1 VEKTTQLLQAS
12 HERENKNL
20 KIGEFVIYA
29 LRWLQSWVFDRSTQK
44 KNYPRNIT
52 AKFDFKWF
60 SGFREELFKI
70 AQVQSG
76 LLFNYVIPL
85 QLC

>member
-1 VEKTTQLLQAS
+1 MAAILGFRLINT
-12 HERENKNL
+12 
-20 KIGEFVIYA
+20 
-29 LRWLQSWVFDRSTQK
+29 K